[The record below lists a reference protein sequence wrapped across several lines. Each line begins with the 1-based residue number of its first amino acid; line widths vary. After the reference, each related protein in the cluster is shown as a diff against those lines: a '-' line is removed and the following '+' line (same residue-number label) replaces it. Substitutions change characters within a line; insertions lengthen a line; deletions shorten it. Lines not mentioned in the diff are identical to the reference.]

1 MYVLY
6 NFTSMLL
13 NTIHILLPAYICYRM
28 NAAVL
33 RPLTTRIGPR
43 RVVSYMPASTVSLEL
58 RQRDIYSFLYQD
70 CFGISGVKGLAEA
83 SLWEGLGPFKD
94 GYHL

>member
-43 RVVSYMPASTVSLEL
+43 RVVSYMPASSL
-58 RQRDIYSFLYQD
+58 
-70 CFGISGVKGLAEA
+70 A
-83 SLWEGLGPFKD
+83 
-94 GYHL
+94 